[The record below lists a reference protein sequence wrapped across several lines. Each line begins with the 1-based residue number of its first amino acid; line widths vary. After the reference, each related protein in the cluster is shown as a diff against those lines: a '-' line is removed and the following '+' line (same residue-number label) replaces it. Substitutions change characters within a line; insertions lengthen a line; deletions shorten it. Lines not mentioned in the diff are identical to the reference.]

1 MGKVYKLQ
9 TLKNNMKIE
18 ITEKELNE
26 IFKDKILEH
35 MKNALDDNM
44 LEYWV
49 RGEIHKIIAKDVV
62 ENLIKKNYPDDKLK
76 EILKESFETYI
87 KDKYSD

>member
-1 MGKVYKLQ
+1 
-9 TLKNNMKIE
+9 MKIE
-18 ITEKELNE
+18 ITEEELNK

-35 MKNALDDNM
+35 MKNTLNGNH

-49 RGEIHKIIAKDVV
+49 RNKVDEIIATEVV
-62 ENLIKKNYPDDKLK
+62 EKFIKKNFTDDKLK

-87 KDKYSD
+87 KEKYND